1 MAIAFKY
8 ALFDFDGTVIDTF
21 PGIADSIRYALKE
34 ELGVEENNTD
44 RLRHFFGPPL
54 DETLR
59 IYYNCVGE
67 DSLRVIKSYRA
78 HYNARCAD
86 VSFPFP
92 GVIEGLKRL
101 REAGVKTAIASSKHI
116 DAINSI
122 LRRSGMEEQFDQ
134 VFASASGL
142 KVDKS
147 KGDRIIDALE
157 ALGCTDK
164 STACMSGDRVIDSV
178 GAEEAGVAF
187 AAAMYGGSDIT
198 EFDGHKVDLFA
209 QCFTDTVNWILG
221 E

>member
-1 MAIAFKY
+1 MNPKFQY

-21 PGIADSIRYALKE
+21 PGIAASIQYALKE
-34 ELGVEENNTD
+34 ELGVEEHD
-44 RLRHFFGPPL
+44 PVRLRHFFGPPL

-59 IYYNCVGE
+59 IHYDCVGE
-67 DSLRVIKSYRA
+67 DSLRVIKAYRA

-86 VSFPFP
+86 VSDPFP
-92 GVIEGLKRL
+92 GVVEGLKRL
-101 REAGVKTAIASSKHI
+101 KAAGVKTAIASSKHI
-116 DAINSI
+116 DALNSI
-122 LRRSGMEEQFDQ
+122 LRRNGLEELFDR

-147 KGDRIIDALE
+147 KGERILDALE

-164 STACMSGDRVIDSV
+164 FTACMSGDRVIDSV

-187 AAAMYGGSDIT
+187 SAAMYGGSDIA

-209 QCFTDTVNWILG
+209 RCFTDTVNWILG